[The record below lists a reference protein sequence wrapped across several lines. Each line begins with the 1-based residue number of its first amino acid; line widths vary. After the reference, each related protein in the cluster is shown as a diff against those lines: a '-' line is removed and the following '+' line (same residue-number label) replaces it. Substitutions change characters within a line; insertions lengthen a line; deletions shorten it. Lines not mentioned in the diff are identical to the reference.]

1 MAIIQ
6 GSSADVATVESTLK
20 AVRVSIKPDDAL
32 GFYHVSSSTGA
43 ITTLAAGGPIFSF
56 RYAPGL
62 GQLCVIKRVSI
73 SFVATTGFT
82 AGQQMG
88 FGMYVARSFL
98 TSDTGGTTILLANN
112 NQKNN
117 TRQVT
122 SGVVD
127 ARISTTA
134 VLTAGTRTL
143 DAQALGLAHF
153 HAATTTAGTLLQPTN
168 LISYNLNDHPLV
180 LQNNEGFV
188 ITNQILM
195 GAAGVGTAVV
205 NVEWFETDAY
215 KASGAN

>member
-6 GSSADVATVESTLK
+6 GSSADVLTVEPTFK
-20 AVRVSIKPDDAL
+20 AQRVSIKPDEAL
-32 GFYHVSSSTGA
+32 GSYQVSAATGA
-43 ITTLAAGGPIFSF
+43 ITTLAANGAIFSF

-73 SFVATTGFT
+73 SFICSTGFT
-82 AGQQMG
+82 AGQSMG
-88 FGMYVARSFL
+88 FGMFVARSFIA
-98 TSDTGGTTILLANN
+98 SDSVGTAISLVGNN
-112 NQKNN
+112 NKNI
-117 TRQVT
+117 TKQVT

-143 DAQALGLAHF
+143 DTQPIALTQFYAP
-153 HAATTTAGTLLQPTN
+153 TTTAGTLLPNTN
-168 LISYNLNDHPLV
+168 LVSYNTNDYPLV

-195 GAAGVGTAVV
+195 GAGGVGNAVV
-205 NVEWFETDAY
+205 NVEWFET
-215 KASGAN
+215 SSF